1 MQFEVNGSKVFA
13 STGGHEHVEGQP
25 WVLFLHGAGNC
36 HLTWI
41 QQVRSFAYNGYNVLA
56 PDMPG
61 HDLSEGKPI
70 QGIEAQAEWLIA
82 VMDALEI
89 DKAHLVGHSQ
99 GGIIALETAVLV
111 PSRITSITFV
121 ATAAVIP
128 SNPALIKMAEENP
141 AKAFD
146 LMVSWGSGTSAHAHD
161 NSLPGVSLIDA
172 GLRVMGLNSPDA
184 LATDLRSCASYENG
198 VAAAQQLT
206 CPSLCIFAKEDK
218 MTPVKAGRVLAENL
232 SNNELHVLDGAGHT
246 LPLEKPQE
254 VNRLIKNFYL
264 SNFK

>member
-13 STGGHEHVEGQP
+13 SIGGHEHVQGQP

-36 HLTWI
+36 HLTWT
-41 QQVRSFAYNGYNVLA
+41 QQVRAFAYNGYNVLA

-61 HDLSEGKPI
+61 HDLSEGEPI
-70 QGIEAQAEWLIA
+70 QGIEAQAKWLVG
-82 VMDALEI
+82 VMDVLGI

-99 GGIIALETAVLV
+99 GGIIALEASVLA

-121 ATAAVIP
+121 ATAAAIP
-128 SNPALIKMAEENP
+128 ANPALIKMAEENP
-141 AKAFD
+141 EKAFN
-146 LMVSWGSGTSAHAHD
+146 LMVSWGSGTSAHAHA
-161 NSLPGVSLIDA
+161 NSVPGVSLIDA
-172 GLRVMGLNSPDA
+172 GLRVMGLNAPNA
-184 LATDLRSCASYENG
+184 LATDLSSCADYENG
-198 VAAAQQLT
+198 VAAAKNLT

-218 MTPVKAGRVLAENL
+218 MTPVRAGRVLAENL
-232 SNNELHVLDGAGHT
+232 PKNELHILEGAGHT

-254 VNRLIKNFYL
+254 VNQLIKNFYQ

>member
-1 MQFEVNGSKVFA
+1 MQFEVNGSKTFA
-13 STGGHEHVEGQP
+13 STGGKQHTAGQP
-25 WVLFLHGAGNC
+25 WVIFLHGAGNC
-36 HLTWI
+36 HLTWT
-41 QQVRSFAYNGYNVLA
+41 QQVRAFAYNGYNVLA

-61 HDLSEGKPI
+61 HDLSEGDPI
-70 QGIEAQAEWLIA
+70 LGIEAQAKWLIG

-99 GGIIALETAVLV
+99 GGIIALETAELA
-111 PSRITSITFV
+111 PSQITSITFV
-121 ATAAVIP
+121 ATAAAIP
-128 SNPALIKMAEENP
+128 ANPALIKMAEENP
-141 AKAFD
+141 AKAFN

-161 NSLPGVSLIDA
+161 NSVPGVSLIDA
-172 GLRVMGLNSPDA
+172 GLRVMGLNAPEA
-184 LATDLRSCASYENG
+184 LATDLRSCATYENG
-198 VAAAQQLT
+198 VAAAQKLT

-232 SNNELHVLDGAGHT
+232 PNNELHVLEGAGHT